1 MREGS
6 LIWRLDRETGT
17 ILPGNK
23 SRSHCRP
30 YSNPALRDVP
40 PLLSVVVI
48 VHNEEAHLGAC
59 LASIREI
66 ADEIMVLDDGS
77 TDATVSVAK
86 EHGARV
92 EMRPF
97 DDFGRQKQAALD
109 LATGSWI
116 LSIDADERVTPAL
129 ARQIAEVIRRAD
141 AADGYWLRRTMIYLG
156 KRLRFGGAGSE
167 WILRLARRERAR
179 FAPLPVHEHLIV
191 EGRTERLSGALD
203 HIKYRSLREHI
214 DTINRYTELA
224 AGRKRAAGRRFSM
237 THILRIP
244 WEVFSRLVLRLG
256 ILDGRAGVIHA
267 AMAAFYAFVQY
278 AKLWREPE

>member
-1 MREGS
+1 M
-6 LIWRLDRETGT
+6 
-17 ILPGNK
+17 
-23 SRSHCRP
+23 
-30 YSNPALRDVP
+30 P
-40 PLLSVVVI
+40 PLLSIVVI

-66 ADEIMVLDDGS
+66 ADEIVVLDDGS

-86 EHGARV
+86 QHGARV

-97 DDFGRQKQAALD
+97 DDFGRQKQAALE
-109 LATGSWI
+109 LATGRWI

-129 ARQIAEVIRRAD
+129 AREIAQIVRRDD

-156 KRLRFGGAGSE
+156 ERLRFGGAGSE

-191 EGRTERLSGALD
+191 DGRTERLTGALD

-214 DTINRYTELA
+214 ETINRYTELA
-224 AGRKRAAGRRFSM
+224 ARRKREAGRRFSA
-237 THILRIP
+237 THVFRIP
-244 WEVFSRLVLRLG
+244 WEMFSRLILRLG
-256 ILDGRAGVIHA
+256 VLDGRAGIIHA